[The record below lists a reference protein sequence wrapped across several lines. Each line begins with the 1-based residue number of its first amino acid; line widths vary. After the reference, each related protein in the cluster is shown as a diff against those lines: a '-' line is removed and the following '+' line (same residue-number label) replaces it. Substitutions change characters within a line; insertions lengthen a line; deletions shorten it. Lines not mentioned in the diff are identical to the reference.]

1 MVKTEGIFLDLENL
15 KILSCVMRNL
25 WVVQRFLS
33 SNAREAEENPTA
45 IHVALSRRDIEDT
58 RQENEELK
66 KIGIQMEELS
76 EKERNSLFTEGEGV
90 LAAWKYKSDTSLRF
104 DTHDVNKT
112 IAEDRGVRW
121 LDGVEV
127 RRIMLTQNDAGDAEV
142 VGVVT
147 KDHEFHYATKVHLT
161 GGYKLN
167 LRFDENSYNRFH
179 GNALVRN
186 FFNKLEDLF
195 EIQSPMPTDITT
207 STGISVN
214 AVFKMDERMEGLVK
228 RQLSVTNS
236 HWTLIAKNKDYA
248 MVRMTGGGNT
258 GSEEYNPAYF
268 LNLMANTRQIFGDNL
283 VGVLSTYGC
292 PRAINAR
299 NSTDFVEVAK
309 GLVVSYG
316 KGGTGITK
324 GHYEAAQG
332 LMMLGFEK
340 EVVEYFNNFQGRNG
354 KPLGDEISEVY
365 KHVKDVE
372 FIHENIGRTNRR
384 MGYDKSISMEE
395 AISAGILLAALAFAL
410 AKSLKKDDEK
420 KEGIGN
426 GIRASSA
433 TALSDSK
440 EKEIK
445 GVSH

>member
-1 MVKTEGIFLDLENL
+1 
-15 KILSCVMRNL
+15 
-25 WVVQRFLS
+25 
-33 SNAREAEENPTA
+33 
-45 IHVALSRRDIEDT
+45 
-58 RQENEELK
+58 
-66 KIGIQMEELS
+66 MEELS

-186 FFNKLEDLF
+186 FFNKLEDFF

-236 HWTLIAKNKDYA
+236 H
-248 MVRMTGGGNT
+248 
-258 GSEEYNPAYF
+258 F
-268 LNLMANTRQIFGDNL
+268 
-283 VGVLSTYGC
+283 C
-292 PRAINAR
+292 
-299 NSTDFVEVAK
+299 
-309 GLVVSYG
+309 
-316 KGGTGITK
+316 
-324 GHYEAAQG
+324 
-332 LMMLGFEK
+332 
-340 EVVEYFNNFQGRNG
+340 
-354 KPLGDEISEVY
+354 
-365 KHVKDVE
+365 
-372 FIHENIGRTNRR
+372 
-384 MGYDKSISMEE
+384 DK
-395 AISAGILLAALAFAL
+395 
-410 AKSLKKDDEK
+410 
-420 KEGIGN
+420 
-426 GIRASSA
+426 
-433 TALSDSK
+433 
-440 EKEIK
+440 
-445 GVSH
+445 